1 MNILIFTKDL
11 EEYSPFIGK
20 VLQFAGDVR
29 IIYTDD
35 HPKKKDISWPSFLQS
50 CKNFSPDLIIS
61 FYYNKIIQDEI
72 LAIANLAVNFHGSL
86 LPNYAGAHALN
97 WQIINGEK
105 QSGVTIHELTSTVD
119 GGRIISQ
126 DSFRIEFNDT
136 ANDVLKKGIFCATK
150 MLEGFFEDYKCGMI
164 RMYQQVP
171 DGTEFSCT
179 KRKVEDGEIT
189 KDMDHVSAYNMI
201 RALVDPW
208 PGAFYYDEEGRKIV
222 IKEYLT
228 LDEVK
233 ELM

>member
-1 MNILIFTKDL
+1 
-11 EEYSPFIGK
+11 
-20 VLQFAGDVR
+20 
-29 IIYTDD
+29 
-35 HPKKKDISWPSFLQS
+35 
-50 CKNFSPDLIIS
+50 
-61 FYYNKIIQDEI
+61 
-72 LAIANLAVNFHGSL
+72 
-86 LPNYAGAHALN
+86 
-97 WQIINGEK
+97 
-105 QSGVTIHELTSTVD
+105 
-119 GGRIISQ
+119 
-126 DSFRIEFNDT
+126 
-136 ANDVLKKGIFCATK
+136 
-150 MLEGFFEDYKCGMI
+150 
-164 RMYQQVP
+164 MYQQVP